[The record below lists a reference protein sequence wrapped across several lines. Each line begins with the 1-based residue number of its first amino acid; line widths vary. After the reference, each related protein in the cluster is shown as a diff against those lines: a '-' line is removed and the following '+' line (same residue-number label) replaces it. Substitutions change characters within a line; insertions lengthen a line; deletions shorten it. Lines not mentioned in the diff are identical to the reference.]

1 MSDLQSFVL
10 ICDFSS
16 NKCTFA
22 GAVNSVV
29 VLLRFDET
37 LWIGNNVDK
46 SLRCSRR
53 QQEPEPRLPLY
64 PLSIYLLCC
73 LTPDDS
79 FFPGS
84 SSQLLWWL

>member
-16 NKCTFA
+16 NKCTFT
-22 GAVNSVV
+22 GVVNSAV
-29 VLLRFDET
+29 VLLRFDEA

-53 QQEPEPRLPLY
+53 QPEP
-64 PLSIYLLCC
+64 
-73 LTPDDS
+73 
-79 FFPGS
+79 
-84 SSQLLWWL
+84 